1 MNPEIVELAKR
12 FHLSAISRGKFA
24 PSPGLSGEEY
34 LLELLKTEAA
44 LRQESATKERVRLAR
59 LPTYKGFEEFDTDF
73 QKGVTPYQLDMLSK
87 LTWLEQLFN
96 LILIGPPGTGKTH
109 LALAV
114 GNKAVRAGYNV
125 AFTTMDALMHV
136 LKTAEIAKNSAA
148 RLRWFKKC
156 DLLIIDE
163 LGYLPV
169 SKIEANFFFSLISEI
184 YERTSIVITSNKG
197 FEGWTDVL
205 GDAVLVTALLDRLTH
220 QCQVLQFTD
229 QSYRFAHRKQI
240 FNAERS

>member
-1 MNPEIVELAKR
+1 MNPEIMELAKR
-12 FHLSAISRGKFA
+12 FHLSAITRGKFD
-24 PSPGLSGEEY
+24 PPECLSGEAL
-34 LLELLKTEAA
+34 LLELLKTEDT
-44 LRQESATKERVRLAR
+44 LRRESATKERIRLAK
-59 LPTYKGFEEFDTDF
+59 LPTYKGFEDFDTNF
-73 QKGVTPYQLDMLSK
+73 QKGVTPYQLEMLAK
-87 LTWLEQLFN
+87 LEWLEQMFN

-109 LALAV
+109 MALAV

-136 LKTAEIAKNSAA
+136 LKTVEISKNSAA

-163 LGYLPV
+163 MGYLPV

-184 YERTSIVITSNKG
+184 YERCSIVITSNKG

-229 QSYRFAHRKQI
+229 QSYRFAHRRDI
-240 FNAERS
+240 FGAAQS